1 MELET
6 GQFDFIRY
14 VNHIKTNLA
23 VGGVFRLWNVHI
35 KTINDVNPDGVM
47 RFVYTNTQTEADF
60 NSGVF
65 KFVRKTNEPTFERQ
79 ILVDVTIP
87 GKMILNGDMG
97 VVTVTSI
104 RGFHC
109 VLSKNQEKA

>member
-6 GQFDFIRY
+6 GQFNFVNY

-23 VGGVFRLWNVHI
+23 TGSVFRLWNVHI
-35 KTINDVNPDGVM
+35 KSINDVNGVM
-47 RFVYTNTQTEADF
+47 RFVYTNTRTEADF
-60 NSGVF
+60 NTGVF
-65 KFVRKTNEPTFERQ
+65 RFVRKDNEPAFERQ
-79 ILVDVTIP
+79 ILVDITIP

-109 VLSKNQEKA
+109 VLSENQQRA